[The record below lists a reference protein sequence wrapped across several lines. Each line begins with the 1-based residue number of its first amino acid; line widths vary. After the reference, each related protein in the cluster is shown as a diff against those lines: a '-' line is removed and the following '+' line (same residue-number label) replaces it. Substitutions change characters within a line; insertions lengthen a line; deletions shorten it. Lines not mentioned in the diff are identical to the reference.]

1 MGREHQYPDGV
12 MLFLGTMFVPTK
24 DRGRPGQ
31 GFTHRTGDLVR
42 VGSPKLGTLVN
53 VVTTS
58 DEAPHWTFGTRALMR
73 SLSNR
78 GLL

>member
-1 MGREHQYPDGV
+1 

-24 DRGRPGQ
+24 DRLRAGQ
-31 GFTHRTGDLVR
+31 GFTHLEGDIVR
-42 VGSPKLGTLVN
+42 VSSPKLGALVN

-58 DEAPHWTFGTRALMR
+58 DRAPRWDFGVRALMR
-73 SLSNR
+73 SLAAR